1 MTHSTYS
8 DFKILYLFNTQSL
21 YKSIQN
27 LITKYYGAET
37 GLLPDFENKIDIYHA
52 WGGAAKAGL
61 YSELCKTLGLKPLSF
76 NQLRGSSDPLK
87 SLYKDL
93 LSKGGDRI
101 TPIYDL
107 VLIDEAQDFAPEIFE
122 AVYKLTKG
130 DGDQK
135 RIIWAYD
142 EFQSLKDT
150 VIREP
155 EDLFGRNAEGQP
167 NILNASLKGN
177 YEGEIPKDFTL
188 PNCYRTPRPVLMTAH
203 GVAMGL
209 YAPQKTHMFYEKS
222 AWNAIGYNV
231 IEPTTH
237 SIPEKVNVV
246 LERPDSNSR
255 NTLEKLLTDN
265 GKPITELIK
274 VQEVDSTLEQLDYIS
289 NECHRL
295 IVEEKVAPEQII
307 IINLSKGDNKH
318 EMISL
323 RNVLTNRGIHS
334 VIPGYIESPDIFQP
348 KDHITITTPFRAKGN
363 ESNIVFLF
371 NSQLVADDHT
381 PRTRNSF
388 FVSLTRSRGW
398 CYVVGEGAGIKKLKR
413 EIVEILNN
421 FPKFNFTSPLKV
433 EVTGKLDYLSRTDS
447 EIDEINRIVNII
459 NNNPEILHLLDE
471 SVLAKL
477 NIKPEK

>member
-1 MTHSTYS
+1 M
-8 DFKILYLFNTQSL
+8 
-21 YKSIQN
+21 
-27 LITKYYGAET
+27 A
-37 GLLPDFENKIDIYHA
+37 
-52 WGGAAKAGL
+52 
-61 YSELCKTLGLKPLSF
+61 
-76 NQLRGSSDPLK
+76 
-87 SLYKDL
+87 
-93 LSKGGDRI
+93 
-101 TPIYDL
+101 
-107 VLIDEAQDFAPEIFE
+107 VLI
-122 AVYKLTKG
+122 VKLFKM
-130 DGDQK
+130 
-135 RIIWAYD
+135 
-142 EFQSLKDT
+142 
-150 VIREP
+150 V
-155 EDLFGRNAEGQP
+155 
-167 NILNASLKGN
+167 NI
-177 YEGEIPKDFTL
+177 
-188 PNCYRTPRPVLMTAH
+188 
-203 GVAMGL
+203 
-209 YAPQKTHMFYEKS
+209 EKS

-398 CYVVGEGAGIKKLKR
+398 CYVVGEGAGIKKSYVVGEGAGIKKLKR